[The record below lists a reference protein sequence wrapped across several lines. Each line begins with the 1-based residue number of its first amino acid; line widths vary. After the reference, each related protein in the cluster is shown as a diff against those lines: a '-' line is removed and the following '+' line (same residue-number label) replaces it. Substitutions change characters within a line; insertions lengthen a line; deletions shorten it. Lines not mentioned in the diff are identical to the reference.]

1 MLFKSSI
8 ASKHDLLVPLMANS
22 DRPLLMSCIQHL
34 KSLQQAISSE
44 HVFIYSVLTIQCNGK
59 VTKKGILL
67 FIYPIQRNG
76 DGDEDDGQT
85 ESSKLLL

>member
-1 MLFKSSI
+1 MFLF
-8 ASKHDLLVPLMANS
+8 
-22 DRPLLMSCIQHL
+22 
-34 KSLQQAISSE
+34 
-44 HVFIYSVLTIQCNGK
+44 TIQYNATQWLSK
-59 VTKKGILL
+59 TKKGILL